1 MDTKC
6 SSGTKPSGFRNVRK
20 HKVDFSTVTQSDWNR
35 ALIVEDDRR
44 EYGEKRYWA
53 FVLFEARLHVVVF
66 VRRGAVRRLI
76 SARKANSREVRFY
89 EAEIDRSLRPK
100 TGEIAAGIA
109 SDPDAAP
116 DFGNGLP
123 LELSVARK
131 SLHPEALN
139 ISPSTPTFRAFR
151 ATGPGW

>member
-1 MDTKC
+1 MFEWDEAKRL
-6 SSGTKPSGFRNVRK
+6 SNVRK
-20 HKVDFSTVTQSDWNR
+20 HKVDFSTVTQSDWNC

-89 EAEIDRSLRPK
+89 EAEIDRS
-100 TGEIAAGIA
+100 
-109 SDPDAAP
+109 
-116 DFGNGLP
+116 N
-123 LELSVARK
+123 
-131 SLHPEALN
+131 
-139 ISPSTPTFRAFR
+139 
-151 ATGPGW
+151 